1 MSKARA
7 TAKRSEGDSQ
17 AWRVVDDLARAH
29 CIDPAELDA
38 VEAFLM
44 SQLNTILASDTKN
57 VQNVAAASPA
67 DSEAPQYPALEKA
80 EQR

>member
-1 MSKARA
+1 VSKARRR
-7 TAKRSEGDSQ
+7 AKRTEDDSQ

-44 SQLNTILASDTKN
+44 SQLNAILAADTKN
-57 VQNVAAASPA
+57 VQKVATAPRP
-67 DSEAPQYPALEKA
+67 DSEAPHYPALEKA
-80 EQR
+80 GQR

>member
-1 MSKARA
+1 VSNTRA
-7 TAKRSEGDSQ
+7 TAKRPEDDSQ
-17 AWRVVDDLARAH
+17 AWRVVDDIARPH
-29 CIDPAELDA
+29 GIDPAELAA

-44 SQLNTILASDTKN
+44 SQLNAILAADTKN
-57 VQNVAAASPA
+57 VQKVAAGARL

>member
-1 MSKARA
+1 VSNTRA
-7 TAKRSEGDSQ
+7 TAKRPEDDSQ
-17 AWRVVDDLARAH
+17 AWRVVDDIARPH

-44 SQLNTILASDTKN
+44 SQLNAILAADTKN
-57 VQNVAAASPA
+57 VQKVAAAA
-67 DSEAPQYPALEKA
+67 RLDSEAPQYPALEKA

>member
-1 MSKARA
+1 MSKAR
-7 TAKRSEGDSQ
+7 TRAKRTEDDSQ

-44 SQLNTILASDTKN
+44 SQLNAILAGHTKN
-57 VQNVAAASPA
+57 VQKPAAASRA

>member
-1 MSKARA
+1 MPTR
-7 TAKRSEGDSQ
+7 AKRSDDDSQ
-17 AWRVVDDLARAH
+17 AWRIVDDLSCAY

-44 SQLNTILASDTKN
+44 SQLNAILAADMKN
-57 VQNVAAASPA
+57 VQNTAAASRA

>member
-1 MSKARA
+1 VSKARA
-7 TAKRSEGDSQ
+7 TTKRPEDNSQ

-44 SQLNTILASDTKN
+44 SQLNAILAADTKN
-57 VQNVAAASPA
+57 VQNVTAASRA

>member
-1 MSKARA
+1 VSKVPTR
-7 TAKRSEGDSQ
+7 AKRPDNDPQ

-29 CIDPAELDA
+29 CIAPAELDA

-44 SQLNTILASDTKN
+44 AQLNSILSDKTKGVQKIATASRG
-57 VQNVAAASPA
+57 

-80 EQR
+80 DQG